1 MTTRKFIPAS
11 ELFAEWHKNPDYV
24 AAYDALEEEFAIA
37 NALIAGEQSG
47 ISSRQVPEIMAAVRS
62 SAAEER

>member
-1 MTTRKFIPAS
+1 MTTKKFIPAS
-11 ELFAEWHKNPDYV
+11 ELFAEWRKNPDYV
-24 AAYDALEEEFAIA
+24 AAYDALEEEFATA

-62 SAAEER
+62 STAEES